1 MVGNNTKKNILS
13 CIIVISIR
21 KSSYI
26 TYNPK
31 PIEVKSRFPTLFER
45 IFRPMFPPPRFYGS
59 RESTDLS
66 LVPGDGYSR
75 DYLNWATLL
84 DDYHRGLANCAPR
97 RNVFTVSKDRYLESL
112 DEIFP
117 LINTMFRV
125 DSNIDNWL
133 KFDALVRRLEDSRI
147 PILSMRLACVH
158 LRKRWQL
165 FKLGESID
173 GVRTLCKYGNHI
185 WKIRVLKM
193 SIKVM
198 MIDER

>member
-1 MVGNNTKKNILS
+1 MYLS
-13 CIIVISIR
+13 FNFPFSWLETIREKYTIVR
-21 KSSYI
+21 YYSYFNSKI
-26 TYNPK
+26 MYVTYNPK
-31 PIEVKSRFPTLFER
+31 PIEVKSRFPTNSLQ
-45 IFRPMFPPPRFYGS
+45 IFRPMFPPPRFYDS

-84 DDYHRGLANCAPR
+84 DDYHRGLANCTPR

-133 KFDALVRRLEDSRI
+133 KFDASTLVRRLKDSR
-147 PILSMRLACVH
+147 ILSMRLACAH
-158 LRKRWQL
+158 LRN
-165 FKLGESID
+165 EMAI
-173 GVRTLCKYGNHI
+173 I
-185 WKIRVLKM
+185 
-193 SIKVM
+193 
-198 MIDER
+198 